1 LLRSLSI
8 EHQKRTH
15 SGDSTI
21 SRPQPSIDTGA
32 LFPFDARVVR
42 ILPAC
47 LCLALASC
55 AAPIPKPYQVE
66 NPKSLPV
73 ALDPDFEIRKTQEYF
88 LDPAARPLTAQTDAS
103 VVFERWYRLYG
114 AVTALDQRQR
124 FGTYFDFFWHA
135 RKTADVRVRLEYR
148 QEKLHAFVQA
158 REVHYLHVRGTHR
171 TEFAIIGDDF
181 MDDGR
186 VIAWRA
192 SLIVN
197 GRIVDTTRSYL
208 WE

>member
-1 LLRSLSI
+1 
-8 EHQKRTH
+8 
-15 SGDSTI
+15 
-21 SRPQPSIDTGA
+21 
-32 LFPFDARVVR
+32 VR
-42 ILPAC
+42 ILSAC
-47 LCLALASC
+47 FCLALASC

-66 NPKSLPV
+66 NLKPLPV
-73 ALDPDFEIRKTQEYF
+73 ASDPDFKLGKTQEYF
-88 LDPAARPLTAQTDAS
+88 LDPAAKPLTGQTDAS
-103 VVFERWYRLYG
+103 VAFERAYRLYG

-124 FGTYFDFFWHA
+124 LGTYFDFFWRA
-135 RKTADVRVRLEYR
+135 RRTGDVRIRLEYR

-158 REVHYLHVRGTHR
+158 REVHYLNARGHYR

-181 MDDGR
+181 VDDGR